1 MSSSLSRGTVGHPVT
16 GSMPRDVVLRATER
30 RAEVMLRR
38 ERALWA
44 RGMGRVAGI
53 DEAGRGPL
61 AGPVVAAAVVMPR
74 EFFLPR
80 VDDSKKL
87 SPTVRNE
94 LAPLI
99 MEGAVSVGV
108 GIVDHE
114 VIDRI
119 NILNATFEAMHRAVE
134 NLTVV
139 PEFLLVDGNRYRGG
153 NIPYA
158 TIVDG
163 DALCFSIAAASIIA
177 KVTRDRIMEEYDV
190 HFPVYGFARHKG
202 YATHAH
208 RLAIL
213 RHGVCP
219 IHRRTFTRNLVAEL
233 LDENAI
239 DIREGPPGG
248 DARPATS

>member
-1 MSSSLSRGTVGHPVT
+1 MSSSSYRGTVRRRKLCGVT
-16 GSMPRDVVLRATER
+16 GVVARRAAER

-44 RGMGRVAGI
+44 RGISRVAGI

-80 VDDSKKL
+80 VDDSKRL
-87 SPTVRNE
+87 SPPVRRE
-94 LAPLI
+94 LAALI
-99 MEGAVSVGV
+99 LQGAVSVGIGV
-108 GIVDHE
+108 VDHQ

-158 TIVDG
+158 TIVEG

-177 KVTRDRIMEEYDV
+177 KVTRDRMMEEYDV

-213 RHGVCP
+213 RYGICP

-233 LDENAI
+233 LDENAV

-248 DARPATS
+248 DACPRTS